1 MTAPIASGWSDCR
14 VGFAPTG
21 KRRLAP
27 RSPGTVI
34 AASRILQQTRSN
46 AFVRY
51 RLSWQSNEKGGSKM
65 KGKLISIFVGI
76 FIAVVS
82 WVPLWIVEAY
92 DRYAMPVGLGLF
104 AFAASFVGGVIA
116 LVGLIR
122 LVIHSSRAS
131 N

>member
-1 MTAPIASGWSDCR
+1 
-14 VGFAPTG
+14 
-21 KRRLAP
+21 
-27 RSPGTVI
+27 
-34 AASRILQQTRSN
+34 
-46 AFVRY
+46 
-51 RLSWQSNEKGGSKM
+51 M

>member
-1 MTAPIASGWSDCR
+1 
-14 VGFAPTG
+14 
-21 KRRLAP
+21 
-27 RSPGTVI
+27 
-34 AASRILQQTRSN
+34 
-46 AFVRY
+46 
-51 RLSWQSNEKGGSKM
+51 M
-65 KGKLISIFVGI
+65 KGNLISIFVGI

-82 WVPLWIVEAY
+82 WVPLWIIEAY

-104 AFAASFVGGVIA
+104 AFAATFVGGIIA

>member
-1 MTAPIASGWSDCR
+1 
-14 VGFAPTG
+14 
-21 KRRLAP
+21 
-27 RSPGTVI
+27 
-34 AASRILQQTRSN
+34 
-46 AFVRY
+46 
-51 RLSWQSNEKGGSKM
+51 M
-65 KGKLISIFVGI
+65 KGNLISIFVGI

-82 WVPLWIVEAY
+82 WVPLWIVEAS

-104 AFAASFVGGVIA
+104 AFAATFVGGIIA

>member
-1 MTAPIASGWSDCR
+1 
-14 VGFAPTG
+14 
-21 KRRLAP
+21 
-27 RSPGTVI
+27 
-34 AASRILQQTRSN
+34 
-46 AFVRY
+46 
-51 RLSWQSNEKGGSKM
+51 M
-65 KGKLISIFVGI
+65 KGNLISIFVGI

-92 DRYAMPVGLGLF
+92 DRYAMPVGLGLL
-104 AFAASFVGGVIA
+104 AFAATFVGGIIA